1 MSKTRTVVLAKKLLN
16 EIAGED
22 VEFFDSINTLLEIL
36 ENKPEPNQSEIHLTT
51 LLYQITEKIKLL
63 EAHLREYSTDENSLS
78 NVLSSLY
85 EKCDG
90 YGTSKLFKS

>member
-1 MSKTRTVVLAKKLLN
+1 MSKTITVVLAKKLLN
-16 EIAGED
+16 ELSSDD
-22 VEFFDSINTLLEIL
+22 VEFFDSINSLLEIL

-63 EAHLREYSTDENSLS
+63 EAHLREYSTDKDNLS
-78 NVLSSLY
+78 NKLSTLY
-85 EKCDG
+85 ENCNG